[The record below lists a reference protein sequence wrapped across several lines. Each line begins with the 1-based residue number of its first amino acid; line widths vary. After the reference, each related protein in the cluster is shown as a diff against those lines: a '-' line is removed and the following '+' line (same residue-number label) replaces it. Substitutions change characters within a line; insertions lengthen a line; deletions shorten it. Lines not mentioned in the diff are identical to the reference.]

1 LIHNDTQSDLTQGHN
16 VLQSFEKVLSQYR
29 ELFALARQ
37 VKANNSNNPFPI
49 NDLQNDR
56 IF

>member
-1 LIHNDTQSDLTQGHN
+1 
-16 VLQSFEKVLSQYR
+16 
-29 ELFALARQ
+29 LFALARQ
-37 VKANNSNNPFPI
+37 VKANNSHKPFPI